1 MLSLTMVYRKYLDAK
16 SQALGLNPKAALMA
30 QKKLH
35 NRRGTKMKCVLAK
48 EDRENYTDTESDRIK
63 LISRRVEMGRT
74 NLKGVEE

>member
-1 MLSLTMVYRKYLDAK
+1 MYYRKYSDAL

-30 QKKLH
+30 KKQLH
-35 NRRGTKMKCVLAK
+35 NRRGTKIKCLLTK

-74 NLKGVEE
+74 KLKGAEE